1 MDLLPIKPASTNKVD
16 SAINLANDGGSKSNT
31 GYFSNRGQGEE
42 KPPEKLDE
50 VTFSHA
56 AHPEAESIDEEK
68 KLMQTIQS
76 YFNKAKDF
84 ILKLFGIK
92 KKKIYNIYEKL

>member
-42 KPPEKLDE
+42 KAPEKLDE
-50 VTFSHA
+50 VTFSHP
-56 AHPEAESIDEEK
+56 HQTEDETVIEEK

-76 YFNKAKDF
+76 YITKAKDF